1 MKDKYCMMISIDAE
15 KEFAKIQH
23 PLTVK
28 TLNKASI
35 ECLLSAKEWDEC
47 SLSTYNLIISIVI
60 VEKTQA
66 FVK

>member
-35 ECLLSAKEWDEC
+35 ECLLSAKE
-47 SLSTYNLIISIVI
+47 
-60 VEKTQA
+60 
-66 FVK
+66 